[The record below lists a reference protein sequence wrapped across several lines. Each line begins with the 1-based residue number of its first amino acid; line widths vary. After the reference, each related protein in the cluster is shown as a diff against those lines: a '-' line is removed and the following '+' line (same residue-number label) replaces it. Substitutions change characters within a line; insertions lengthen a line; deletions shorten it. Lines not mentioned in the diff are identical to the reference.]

1 MCLPRDVD
9 TVSVCDFDP
18 LFDSNLCLYYY
29 YLNFLLNS
37 SSINL
42 VISKMIIFEK
52 LINCWKCLLFS
63 RESERMMWEV
73 WVEIFKIIILIIGLD
88 VM

>member
-1 MCLPRDVD
+1 MYLNLLPRDSCCCGVRTSVLLCMCLPRDVD

-63 RESERMMWEV
+63 R
-73 WVEIFKIIILIIGLD
+73 I
-88 VM
+88 